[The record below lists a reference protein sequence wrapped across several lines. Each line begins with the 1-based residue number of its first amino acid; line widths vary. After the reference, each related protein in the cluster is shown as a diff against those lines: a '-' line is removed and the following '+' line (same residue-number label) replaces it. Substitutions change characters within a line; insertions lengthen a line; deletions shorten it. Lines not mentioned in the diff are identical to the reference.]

1 MDEFEE
7 MMNMAMDSLHMAD
20 VSLPKRDLSKPYAI
34 EAPPQVTVP
43 GYEDVAQE
51 TAGMTDVQLQD
62 RMYEKAEV
70 EGMYTPPITVAMLKN
85 DPTMAAASRD
95 VYQLFEGKPFEGS
108 DADVVQYGIDVMGE
122 FTFNFAGPVGIQ
134 LSGGQS
140 SPGGTLKQ
148 AAALIGQGDAN
159 KAQAFLYVMDQ
170 YDRLGVEAEGGFS
183 RMFKGLVADP
193 SNWAAAVTLGGSKIL
208 QMGGQTAT
216 KQGIKYQIRQLAK
229 NATTAVAARPAIAAG
244 IGEMFRSGITEE
256 RIIGIEEEAGAEIVP
271 EEKAARIGIAS
282 AIGGLTGAGFVKG
295 AETVGKGLKAG
306 IEETVMPGVR
316 DFVEGAEGRVLA
328 READTS
334 VQLNAG
340 FDPTAVADRVI
351 VGLKKIRGE
360 EATNLP
366 QEQLT
371 AIKNAAPDDDQA
383 GFAVDVAEKTF
394 ARFPESDG
402 WMKPEIN
409 ISSPKNPPF
418 KINNKGEVEINWKE
432 TPYNFHMPP
441 EGVTKEQ
448 HATNLSSS
456 MVDEVAALVSR
467 AQSGDQ
473 AAQDIVRQ
481 ATWYR
486 SMRSKLREQY
496 GGLGDTF
503 ADLLGAT
510 SAQTGVQQN
519 YENAAIILK
528 KYSQGDYDEAI
539 SMFQKKVDAGESLSG
554 VDLTRAHKD
563 PNNPFYLIAKDTNA
577 LFNANSPAAT
587 KALLD
592 MFRQVKAGQSPK
604 TINFTGNLIG
614 YGTNATVDVW
624 AARNLRRLAGLPRI
638 PTVNEKGVGG
648 MHLAKSTLDDP
659 RVGGEFGFGQDV
671 FSQAADQ
678 INSLGI
684 VKSYDPALGDLG
696 DDDLQ
701 ALVWFMEKEIWTEK
715 GWTSKAGEGGS
726 FDYEAGL
733 SGSSNPERVK
743 KLRSIITSK
752 NSTPEAVAAAQD
764 ELNRIGSPPVRYTA
778 GISMQR
784 PGKKPTNI
792 QQALLSEKIT
802 EPLKDDPT
810 VLGYQANN
818 TYGMFAGDAERSL
831 NYEIV
836 ARQNFDPE
844 KATQALVEAGR
855 ANDQDSVFLSKI
867 VAPDTPNANPGIEIY
882 FDARKDPDFAKK
894 IEQVLRD
901 KEIDGVT
908 FITDARVSDRP
919 MEQIVT
925 GEETAGLTGIRFQYI
940 PEFDPEFLPENAAK
954 ILEDKADEYLQ
965 VVKELSNFEGISY
978 ADLTYYDT
986 KVFKNTDRSGTEWI
1000 NGGTSYE
1007 EYLGKNASETAQ

>member
-1 MDEFEE
+1 MSFNELLKSLVFADAGIDAEIEFDDQGAGKIKAKTTVSAPRVFSGTADEFSQLPPEQQDKFNKMQEHIDNFNIRNRNIPGEE
-7 MMNMAMDSLHMAD
+7 GEFERLQDETMPAFAQIKTELTPPADPANIPGVLAGATAATVGAPAD
-20 VSLPKRDLSKPYAI
+20 VVGLAGGALYGIYKLAFPNEDETRLQSAASGFANVLG
-34 EAPPQVTVP
+34 TVS
-43 GYEDVAQE
+43 E
-51 TAGMTDVQLQD
+51 TAGS
-62 RMYEKAEV
+62 
-70 EGMYTPPITVAMLKN
+70 
-85 DPTMAAASRD
+85 MAARNVFDSWLDTMPFDEETKAK
-95 VYQLFEGKPFEGS
+95 VGEG
-108 DADVVQYGIDVMGE
+108 ADLGEWFGIPG
-122 FTFNFAGPVGIQ
+122 AG
-134 LSGGQS
+134 
-140 SPGGTLKQ
+140 
-148 AAALIGQGDAN
+148 
-159 KAQAFLYVMDQ
+159 
-170 YDRLGVEAEGGFS
+170 
-183 RMFKGLVADP
+183 
-193 SNWAAAVTLGGSKIL
+193 AAV
-208 QMGGQTAT
+208 
-216 KQGIKYQIRQLAK
+216 
-229 NATTAVAARPAIAAG
+229 AVG
-244 IGEMFRSGITEE
+244 KKGVM
-256 RIIGIEEEAGAEIVP
+256 
-271 EEKAARIGIAS
+271 
-282 AIGGLTGAGFVKG
+282 KG
-295 AETVGKGLKAG
+295 AEKVG
-306 IEETVMPGVR
+306 
-316 DFVEGAEGRVLA
+316 DFVAGAPDRIAA
-328 READTS
+328 READTA

-340 FDPTAVADRVI
+340 FDPTAVADRII

-448 HATNLSSS
+448 HATNLSNS

-473 AAQDIVRQ
+473 AAQDIVQQ

-563 PNNPFYLIAKDTNA
+563 PDNPFYLIAKDTNA

-648 MHLAKSTLDDP
+648 MHLAKSTLDAP

-684 VKSYDPALGDLG
+684 VKSYDPTLGDLG

-764 ELNRIGSPPVRYTA
+764 ELNRIGAPPVRYTA

-836 ARQNFDPE
+836 ARQNFNPE

-919 MEQIVT
+919 MEQVVT

>member
-1 MDEFEE
+1 MSSVFDEAVRVYAYARTDVDMQVSMDKLGRARIEPKPPEVKAKPEDLAENLAGIEAAMGPMMGFAPDVQAAELTGEQYIADPEFIGQV
-7 MMNMAMDSLHMAD
+7 AG
-20 VSLPKRDLSKPYAI
+20 LPK
-34 EAPPQVTVP
+34 
-43 GYEDVAQE
+43 
-51 TAGMTDVQLQD
+51 GM
-62 RMYEKAEV
+62 AE
-70 EGMYTPPITVAMLKN
+70 
-85 DPTMAAASRD
+85 
-95 VYQLFEGKPFEGS
+95 
-108 DADVVQYGIDVMGE
+108 
-122 FTFNFAGPVGIQ
+122 
-134 LSGGQS
+134 
-140 SPGGTLKQ
+140 GTLG
-148 AAALIGQGDAN
+148 LPGDI
-159 KAQAFLYVMDQ
+159 Y
-170 YDRLGVEAEGGFS
+170 
-183 RMFKGLVADP
+183 GLVA
-193 SNWAAAVTLGGSKIL
+193 AAGKAGAYSQLKEIFPEDYPEQSLMVFAEEFGEISKSYGTEYFSDKFDGWLDKLPIDESVKEDIRVGSGI
-208 QMGGQTAT
+208 GQFFSIPGAGVATAAGV
-216 KQGIKYQIRQLAK
+216 KGIKAGARKVAG
-229 NATTAVAARPAIAAG
+229 ATQDYIEGAPARVAAG
-244 IGEMFRSGITEE
+244 
-256 RIIGIEEEAGAEIVP
+256 
-271 EEKAARIGIAS
+271 
-282 AIGGLTGAGFVKG
+282 
-295 AETVGKGLKAG
+295 KAG
-306 IEETVMPGVR
+306 
-316 DFVEGAEGRVLA
+316 
-328 READTS
+328 TS

-340 FDPTAVADRVI
+340 FDPREVADRII

-360 EATNLP
+360 EATILP
-366 QEQLT
+366 QEQLS
-371 AIKNAAPDDDQA
+371 AIKNAAPDEDQA
-383 GFAVDVAEKTF
+383 GFAVDVAEKTA

-402 WMKPEIN
+402 WMRPEIN
-409 ISSPKNPPF
+409 IASPTNPPF

-432 TPYNFHMPP
+432 TPYNFHIPP

-448 HATNLSSS
+448 HATNLASG
-456 MVDEVAALVSR
+456 MVDEVAALVNR

-473 AAQDIVRQ
+473 AAQDIVQQ

-539 SMFQKKVDAGESLSG
+539 SMFQQKVDAGESLSG

-563 PNNPFYLIAKDTNA
+563 PDNPFYLIAKDTNA

-648 MHLAKSTLDDP
+648 MHLSKSTLADP

-678 INSLGI
+678 INSLGVI
-684 VKSYDPALGDLG
+684 KSYDPALGDLG

-752 NSTPEAVAAAQD
+752 NSTPDAIAAAQD
-764 ELNRIGSPPVRYTA
+764 ELDRIGAPPVRYTA
-778 GISMQR
+778 GISMER
-784 PGKKPTNI
+784 PGKRPTNI
-792 QQALLSEKIT
+792 QQALLSEKII

-818 TYGMFAGDAERSL
+818 TYGMFAGEAERSL

-836 ARQNFDPE
+836 ARQNFNPDQ
-844 KATQALVEAGR
+844 ATKALVEAGR
-855 ANDQDSVFLSKI
+855 ANDQDAVFLSK
-867 VAPDTPNANPGIEIY
+867 VVTPDTPNARPGIEIY

-919 MEQIVT
+919 MEQVVT

-940 PEFDPEFLPENAAK
+940 PEFDSEFLPENAAK
-954 ILEDKADEYLQ
+954 IFEDKADEYLQ

>member
-1 MDEFEE
+1 MSSVFDEAVRVYAYARTDVDMQVSMDKLGRARIEPKPPEVRADLDALE
-7 MMNMAMDSLHMAD
+7 TAMGPMAAFAPDID
-20 VSLPKRDLSKPYAI
+20 VARMTGEQFTPDKQQLQIAAGLPKGMAEGVLGLPGDIYGLASAYGKAVAYSKLKEILPEQYPESSLMVFAEEFGEI
-34 EAPPQVTVP
+34 SKSWGTEYFSDKFDGWLDKLPISEAAKEDIRLGSGIGQFFSIP
-43 GYEDVAQE
+43 GAGVA
-51 TAGMTDVQLQD
+51 TAAGVKGI
-62 RMYEKAEV
+62 KA
-70 EGMYTPPITVAMLKN
+70 GAKTVASA
-85 DPTMAAASRD
+85 T
-95 VYQLFEGKPFEGS
+95 QEFIEGAP
-108 DADVVQYGIDVMGE
+108 A
-122 FTFNFAGPVGIQ
+122 
-134 LSGGQS
+134 
-140 SPGGTLKQ
+140 
-148 AAALIGQGDAN
+148 
-159 KAQAFLYVMDQ
+159 
-170 YDRLGVEAEGGFS
+170 R
-183 RMFKGLVADP
+183 
-193 SNWAAAVTLGGSKIL
+193 
-208 QMGGQTAT
+208 
-216 KQGIKYQIRQLAK
+216 
-229 NATTAVAARPAIAAG
+229 VAARQ
-244 IGEMFRSGITEE
+244 
-256 RIIGIEEEAGAEIVP
+256 
-271 EEKAARIGIAS
+271 
-282 AIGGLTGAGFVKG
+282 
-295 AETVGKGLKAG
+295 
-306 IEETVMPGVR
+306 
-316 DFVEGAEGRVLA
+316 
-328 READTS
+328 ADKS

-360 EATNLP
+360 EPTILP
-366 QEQLT
+366 QEQLL
-371 AIKNAAPDDDQA
+371 AIKNAAPDEDQA
-383 GFAVDVAEKTF
+383 GFAVDVAEKTA

-402 WMKPEIN
+402 WMKPDIN
-409 ISSPKNPPF
+409 IDSPTNPPF

-432 TPYNFHMPP
+432 TPYNFHIPP

-448 HATNLSSS
+448 HASNLANS
-456 MVDEVAALVSR
+456 MVDEVAALVNR
-467 AQSGDQ
+467 ARSGDQ
-473 AAQDIVRQ
+473 AAQDIVQQ

-496 GGLGDTF
+496 GGLGDVF

-539 SMFQKKVDAGESLSG
+539 SMFQQKVDAGESLSG

-563 PNNPFYLIAKDTNA
+563 PDNPFYLIAKDTNA

-648 MHLAKSTLDDP
+648 MHLAKSTLADP

-684 VKSYDPALGDLG
+684 IKSYDPALGDLG

-752 NSTPEAVAAAQD
+752 NSTPEAIAAAQD
-764 ELNRIGSPPVRYTA
+764 ELDRIGAPPVRYTA
-778 GISMQR
+778 GISMER
-784 PGKKPTNI
+784 PGKRPTNI
-792 QQALLSEKIT
+792 QQAFLSEKLT

-818 TYGMFAGDAERSL
+818 TYGMFAGQAERSL

-836 ARQNFDPE
+836 ARQNFNPE

-855 ANDQDSVFLSKI
+855 ANDQDAVFMSKI
-867 VAPDTPNANPGIEIY
+867 VTPDTPNANPGIEIY
-882 FDARKDPDFAKK
+882 FDARKDPDFAQK

-901 KEIDGVT
+901 KGIDNVT

-954 ILEDKADEYLQ
+954 IFEDKADEYLQ

-1007 EYLGKNASETAQ
+1007 EYLGKNASETAR